1 MIEWC
6 DWLLT
11 VQALPIAQ
19 PRRWGQGRFAH
30 VPKQHPVHAY
40 KAAVMIACRE
50 QGPSEPVSGPVRLF
64 MDFAFPRPKGHW
76 TKKGALTK
84 SATEHH
90 IQRPDLDNIAKSTMD
105 AMTAAGVWGD
115 DSQVVSLSLHK
126 RWADADE
133 MPGVSIRLEV
143 RG

>member
-40 KAAVMIACRE
+40 KAAVMVACRE
-50 QGPSEPVSGPVRLF
+50 QGPVVPVSGPVRLF

-84 SATEHH
+84 GASECHV
-90 IQRPDLDNIAKSTMD
+90 QRPDLDNIAKSTMD